1 MKIVGEKVL
10 SEYDVSLRILSNP
23 TDWPIIVVS
32 SISII
37 AVIVSS
43 LINYKSIKIATSI
56 ATLAEREKMLFDS
69 VRECIS
75 YIISMEHNDLSNK
88 KFIDKIS
95 LMKILL
101 NSRQTSAQSIRRSLD
116 TSSIVTPEDF
126 ETWKENILQLLDSHF
141 DEVYQGAEI
150 NGY

>member
-1 MKIVGEKVL
+1 
-10 SEYDVSLRILSNP
+10 
-23 TDWPIIVVS
+23 
-32 SISII
+32 
-37 AVIVSS
+37 
-43 LINYKSIKIATSI
+43 
-56 ATLAEREKMLFDS
+56 MLFDS